1 MAVDP
6 ATLGNCLPVHLA
18 GNSLTQGSEAQ
29 AQEQMKVKLLQ
40 SYVMDLSDQNEV
52 LVQAMEELEREAAW
66 KVTTLEA
73 ELQRPSLAQRPVPTE
88 HLSGSTATQTTN
100 SSSGRGMEQEDLGA
114 QVASKG
120 QLIHQLSVQRREAAR
135 SQEEARAE
143 VLEKEAKIQEL
154 QQIITGLHQEISLK
168 DLEAASEMQEKHLLE
183 TKIQSLQQMVSS
195 ALAPCC
201 PESQLSCSQA
211 SELLKAELE
220 RRDAKIRSLQS
231 QLLLQQDKGDGLA
244 AELDAQEQRIYQLQT
259 KQRERQAEL
268 EQKHSQIQQ
277 LEQDVEASRR
287 LQDESQR
294 QLAECNV
301 RLAQVEGENE
311 ALRAHQREQLLEV
324 EDWVAS
330 LRSSE
335 RARECLSRE
344 AAVCE
349 REEQAAEQALLR
361 QRAAGLQDEL
371 RKKEAAMHRLQTELQ
386 DASRLGLHSQI
397 GRCQPCCPRKG
408 SLCLTA
414 SKVQEA
420 KAQLAGAEA
429 EVVSTR
435 SKCSAA
441 LREAAESSAALQGL
455 QQRTAE
461 QEATI
466 HQLERLARARLD
478 ERQQA
483 AEQVRSRGQIVA
495 TLRRRLG
502 AAEEELA
509 RAEGEGQTRALLLE
523 QLQAELRL
531 SRESR
536 QAELQGLRQEL
547 DACKGQQK
555 EAQGQLRQQEAV
567 MAAQGRDLEHQLQQC
582 RGLQEEVRER
592 DDTIA
597 SLRSERLA
605 VRSRA
610 QEAMERLRQEL
621 QATQEDL
628 ARSRQQ
634 AQQCEDKAQG
644 LREQLAASH
653 SQVAAGAAA
662 LRDAQSEF
670 ASYAAAHSHSD
681 ASYDRLA
688 LQATALQQRL
698 LELEVESTVHQQRAE
713 EAERLARDW
722 ELQLE
727 RAAEQKHS
735 TKRGH
740 ATA

>member
-1 MAVDP
+1 
-6 ATLGNCLPVHLA
+6 
-18 GNSLTQGSEAQ
+18 
-29 AQEQMKVKLLQ
+29 MKVKLLQ

-73 ELQRPSLAQRPVPTE
+73 ELQEYVARVTECKQENSTLQITKANLQKEISRPSLAQRPVPTE
-88 HLSGSTATQTTN
+88 HLSGSAATQTTN

-135 SQEEARAE
+135 SQEEAKAE

-268 EQKHSQIQQ
+268 EQKHSEIQQ
-277 LEQDVEASRR
+277 LEQDVEASRQ

-330 LRSSE
+330 LKSSE
-335 RARECLSRE
+335 RARECLSHE

-386 DASRLGLHSQI
+386 DASRL
-397 GRCQPCCPRKG
+397 
-408 SLCLTA
+408 
-414 SKVQEA
+414 VQEA

-441 LREAAESSAALQGL
+441 LRE
-455 QQRTAE
+455 
-461 QEATI
+461 
-466 HQLERLARARLD
+466 H
-478 ERQQA
+478 
-483 AEQVRSRGQIVA
+483 V
-495 TLRRRLG
+495 
-502 AAEEELA
+502 
-509 RAEGEGQTRALLLE
+509 
-523 QLQAELRL
+523 
-531 SRESR
+531 
-536 QAELQGLRQEL
+536 
-547 DACKGQQK
+547 
-555 EAQGQLRQQEAV
+555 
-567 MAAQGRDLEHQLQQC
+567 
-582 RGLQEEVRER
+582 
-592 DDTIA
+592 
-597 SLRSERLA
+597 SL
-605 VRSRA
+605 
-610 QEAMERLRQEL
+610 
-621 QATQEDL
+621 
-628 ARSRQQ
+628 
-634 AQQCEDKAQG
+634 
-644 LREQLAASH
+644 H
-653 SQVAAGAAA
+653 
-662 LRDAQSEF
+662 
-670 ASYAAAHSHSD
+670 
-681 ASYDRLA
+681 
-688 LQATALQQRL
+688 
-698 LELEVESTVHQQRAE
+698 
-713 EAERLARDW
+713 
-722 ELQLE
+722 
-727 RAAEQKHS
+727 
-735 TKRGH
+735 
-740 ATA
+740 